1 MSAAS
6 TADPLAPLQERIAKL
21 ENQANILSDRGDLDG
36 AVALFKEAESL
47 CLELG
52 NKDGLLRALLSQANI
67 LYSRGDLDGA
77 MVLYKEGE
85 RLYRELGDKQGLGYR
100 WVARRISF
108 TPAETWT
115 AP

>member
-52 NKDGLLRALLSQANI
+52 NKDGLLRALFSQANI
-67 LYSRGDLDGA
+67 LYS
-77 MVLYKEGE
+77 
-85 RLYRELGDKQGLGYR
+85 
-100 WVARRISF
+100 
-108 TPAETWT
+108 AETWT
-115 AP
+115 APWCRTKKASASTASWGTSKVLGIRVFAV